1 MRIGKQTLIYFLSQV
16 TVSLTGFIA
25 TFLIARLLGA
35 EILGQ
40 YVLTVGILFWLTIPA
55 NAVATALQKR
65 LSEGT
70 EQSQLITA
78 GLFIG
83 IVIGVSLSVTVLLA
97 GPFVDRY
104 VGAEVNT
111 LVAVTLFGSVLFTV
125 VRAVLIGLK
134 RVGVSGGVNAIE
146 QAIRTLAQVSLLLVG
161 YGLSGLLVG
170 HAFSLFVAALI
181 AGYLVTHLGSVSL
194 RRFDRSHVH
203 RLGSFAR
210 YSWLGAVHSKTL
222 GWMDTLVLGF
232 FVSSSLIGIY
242 EVAWSISSALI
253 LLSLSV
259 KQTLFP
265 HISEL
270 DTDDDHDQIQ
280 HLFNEGLIFIGLFT
294 VPGLF
299 GAAVLGPRILRIYGP
314 EFTDGAVI
322 LLLLIV
328 ARIFAEFGSQ
338 FVNVINA
345 LNRPDAAFR
354 INLAFITT
362 NLVLNVLLISQ
373 FGWIGAASATAL
385 SSALTLALGYRSLS
399 NIIGVPSVPVREIA
413 FEFIAAI
420 LMAAV
425 LVGVLP
431 VVPRSHYLTLGLVGF
446 GSVVYVLV
454 LVSLSE
460 RVRQK
465 ALELLPVAI

>member
-1 MRIGKQTLIYFLSQV
+1 MRIGKQTFVYFLSQV

-35 EILGQ
+35 EVLGK

-70 EQSQLITA
+70 EQSQLVTA
-78 GLFIG
+78 GLF
-83 IVIGVSLSVTVLLA
+83 VGVVVGLSLSGTILLA
-97 GPFVDRY
+97 GPFVDQY
-104 VGAEVNT
+104 VGADVNA

-125 VRAVLIGLK
+125 VRAVLLGLK
-134 RVGVSGGVNAIE
+134 RVGVSGGVKAAE
-146 QAIRTLAQVSLLLVG
+146 QAIRTLTQVSLLLVG

-170 HAFSLFVAALI
+170 HAFSLFVAALLT
-181 AGYLVTHLGSVSL
+181 GYLLTRLGAVSL
-194 RRFDRSHVH
+194 RRFDRSHIR
-203 RLGSFAR
+203 RLWSFAR

-222 GWMDTLVLGF
+222 GWMDTIVLGF

-253 LLSLSV
+253 LLSISV

-270 DTDDDHDQIQ
+270 DATADHDQIQ
-280 HLFNEGLIFIGLFT
+280 NLFNEGLVFIGLFT
-294 VPGLF
+294 IPGLF

-314 EFTDGAVI
+314 EFTGGSMI

-345 LNRPDAAFR
+345 LDHPDAAFR
-354 INLAFITT
+354 INSAFVAT

-385 SSALTLALGYRSLS
+385 SSGLTLVLGYRSLS
-399 NIIGVPSVPVREIA
+399 NIIGAPSVPVREIT
-413 FEFIAAI
+413 FEFVAAI
-420 LMAAV
+420 AMAAV

-431 VVPRSHYLTLGLVGF
+431 VVPRSHYITLGLVGF
-446 GSVVYVLV
+446 GSVIYALI
-454 LVSLSE
+454 LVSLSG